1 MNNTVM
7 SISHARRH
15 LPLILV
21 ESYLLITLAFFYFGP
36 VKFKIHNELLFLS
49 LIVIYHLFFVAGYFL
64 AFKIKNNK
72 EESATKFIFSK
83 TAYWIL
89 FSFGVVGVWAAY
101 RNIMMMDGIIPY
113 DFFENLAHGFAEP
126 GLAYTERMKNMEEG
140 QTSASRLFNIGF
152 IFFAF
157 AKFLFIF
164 YFLYF
169 WGDLAWSKKLIAL
182 IYSLLLVSAGISA
195 GVNSIV
201 FIFFIFSSISF
212 IVILYER
219 RYVHFRKI
227 LLLCG
232 LLFFIPV
239 IWFGKIMSE
248 RGGGFDY
255 FSSTSPLGDISVA
268 SGFDLSAA
276 SGYFDFLYYSFVWL
290 CYYIC
295 QGYYGFSLILN
306 LDFMWTYGF
315 GNSEFLQ
322 RQLLTISG
330 RDISSLTFQSRID
343 HLWDKS
349 VQWHSFYGQFANDVG
364 FIGLAF
370 LLFLIGFFFAR
381 VWKSVLYEKNF
392 YALALIPILTIMFIF
407 FPANNQVFG
416 YIDTLS
422 YFIFVTI
429 LWVFSSRKIRL

>member
-1 MNNTVM
+1 
-7 SISHARRH
+7 
-15 LPLILV
+15 
-21 ESYLLITLAFFYFGP
+21 
-36 VKFKIHNELLFLS
+36 
-49 LIVIYHLFFVAGYFL
+49 
-64 AFKIKNNK
+64 
-72 EESATKFIFSK
+72 
-83 TAYWIL
+83 
-89 FSFGVVGVWAAY
+89 
-101 RNIMMMDGIIPY
+101 
-113 DFFENLAHGFAEP
+113 
-126 GLAYTERMKNMEEG
+126 
-140 QTSASRLFNIGF
+140 
-152 IFFAF
+152 
-157 AKFLFIF
+157 
-164 YFLYF
+164 
-169 WGDLAWSKKLIAL
+169 
-182 IYSLLLVSAGISA
+182 
-195 GVNSIV
+195 
-201 FIFFIFSSISF
+201 
-212 IVILYER
+212 
-219 RYVHFRKI
+219 
-227 LLLCG
+227 
-232 LLFFIPV
+232 
-239 IWFGKIMSE
+239 MSE